1 MFAEW
6 VTTGVSWG
14 IMIASMLFTL
24 LMIAVIVVGFFSLGA
39 MFLKGGDDNGK
50 TENWQDDKPD
60 RSRRTKT
67 SVRVDGVRR
76 SNVPRT

>member
-24 LMIAVIVVGFFSLGA
+24 VMIAVLVVGFFSLGA

-50 TENWQDDKPD
+50 TNDGWQEDKD
-60 RSRRTKT
+60 RPSRKRRTK
-67 SVRVDGVRR
+67 DAF
-76 SNVPRT
+76 